1 MNQIVALYARV
12 SSEQQL
18 TAGTIASQ
26 VAALQERIE
35 ADGGTLGAEH
45 TYLDEGYSG
54 ATLVR
59 PALERLRDA
68 AAAGQIDRLYVHSPD
83 RLARKYAYQVVLLEE
98 LQRAGVEV
106 VFLTRPAGQSAED
119 ELLLQVQG
127 MVAEYERA
135 RLAERS
141 RRGKRYRAACGEV
154 SALSAAPYGYRYI
167 PKGDGGEAR
176 YEIALEEARVI
187 RQLFRWV
194 GQERLSLGAVVR
206 RLEEAGE
213 RTRTGKTH
221 WDRGTIRKLLRNPA
235 YMGRAA
241 FGKTRAAPPTTTRPR
256 PIRGQPTCPRRPTW
270 AHPAPPEEWITLP
283 VPALVSPELFAAV
296 GEQLDENRQ
305 RARQRG
311 DGPRHLL
318 AGLLCCGCCGYA
330 YVAASTSVVRNGQR
344 RQHAYYRCTG
354 TEPHRFGGTRV
365 CDNRA
370 VRLDRLEAVV
380 WQEVQAVLADPT
392 RLQAE
397 YVRRA
402 QAAQQGTQDDTVAA
416 LTVRLR
422 MARRGRERLIDGY
435 AEGMLTQEDVAPR
448 LLRLDERIAAL
459 EEQRRVAHATAE
471 QERDLRVI
479 IATLDEFAATVRGQL
494 DQADEA
500 TKRTLIRALV
510 KRVEVHRAEVCVV
523 FRIAPS
529 SDGPDPPHVHSPHCG
544 RSGATVPTSR
554 LLPRPTTVFPYPP
567 IGVGSVPVCLS
578 ALRWWTETE
587 L

>member
-1 MNQIVALYARV
+1 MNAIVALYARV

-26 VAALQERIE
+26 VAALQERIA
-35 ADGGTLGAEH
+35 ADGEVLQPEH
-45 TYLDEGYSG
+45 TYRDEGYSG

-98 LQRAGVEV
+98 LGQAGVEV
-106 VFLTRPAGQSAED
+106 IFLTRPTAPSAED

-141 RRGKRYRAACGEV
+141 RRGKRYRAGCGEI

-167 PKGDGGEAR
+167 AKAEGGGQAR
-176 YEIALEEARVI
+176 YEVVLEEARVI
-187 RQLFRWV
+187 RQLFTWV

-235 YMGRAA
+235 YRGQAA
-241 FGKTRAAPPTTTRPR
+241 FGKTRTAPPTTIRPR
-256 PIRGQPTCPRRPTW
+256 SVRGQPAW
-270 AHPAPPEEWITLP
+270 AHPASPEEWITLP
-283 VPALVSPELFAAV
+283 VPALISPELFAAV

-311 DGPRHLL
+311 DSPPHLL

-330 YVAASTSVVRNGQR
+330 YVAASTTSKGRP
-344 RQHAYYRCTG
+344 HAYYRCTG
-354 TEPHRFGGTRV
+354 TESHRFGGTRV

-370 VRLDRLEAVV
+370 VRLDQVEAAV
-380 WQEVQAVLADPT
+380 WHEVQAVLVDPA

-397 YVRRA
+397 YWRRA
-402 QAAQQGTQDDTVAA
+402 DAARDGAADETVAS
-416 LTVRLR
+416 LTARLQT
-422 MARRGRERLIDGY
+422 ARRGRERLIDGY
-435 AEGMLTQEDVAPR
+435 TEGMLTQEDVAPR
-448 LLRLDERIAAL
+448 LLRLDERIGAL
-459 EEQRRVAHATAE
+459 EEQRRVAQVATE
-471 QERDLRVI
+471 QERDLRVL
-479 IATLDEFAATVRGQL
+479 IATLDEFATTVRGHL

-500 TKRTLIRALV
+500 TKRSLIRALV
-510 KRVEVHRAEVCVV
+510 KRVEIQREEICVV
-523 FRIAPS
+523 FRIAPAAA
-529 SDGPDPPHVHSPHCG
+529 GPDPPPTHSPHCG
-544 RSGATVPTSR
+544 RGGAAVPT
-554 LLPRPTTVFPYPP
+554 PRRPGNPRALEAYQPR
-567 IGVGSVPVCLS
+567 GVHVMEWEYSTD
-578 ALRWWTETE
+578 W
-587 L
+587 